1 MQQQFSA
8 SFFAFA
14 DGQGSIYVQDVQGT
28 RQVGVSIE
36 KYRDMERL
44 ANEAVSK
51 AEGYHQQLVDA
62 GLIKPKLTPEQQLD
76 ILAQQNAALTQQ
88 VSTLT
93 QQISALMGVKNEL
106 HGDSK
111 SSLAE
116 EQPDLVEGGTGAA
129 NCGPI
134 QPDKKRRS

>member
-14 DGQGSIYVQDVQGT
+14 DGQGAIYVQDVQGT
-28 RQVGVSIE
+28 RQIGVSIE
-36 KYRDMERL
+36 KYREMERL

-62 GLIKPKLTPEQQLD
+62 GLVKPKLTPEQQLD
-76 ILAQQNAALTQQ
+76 ILTQQNAVLTQQ
-88 VSTLT
+88 VSNLT

-106 HGDSK
+106 SVDSK
-111 SSLAE
+111 SVSSE
-116 EQPDLVEGGTGAA
+116 EQPALVESGTSATA
-129 NCGPI
+129 CGPI